1 MKFNE
6 LQYICGGRDMVWVV
20 LTLLVIGL
28 ATYGFILHLR
38 NKYTHEIEAIDEQK
52 VAVFDIPVD
61 SVILKLKNMHLSGK
75 TKRLYESWAERWDLL
90 IKENLPAIEAELD
103 SAEQSVDQLN
113 VLKTKKSIERARQL
127 VDEAEK
133 SAFQIDEALQ
143 RIVESDSQN
152 HEEIEGVS
160 NKYREL
166 RNFVLAD
173 RTKYGDAYPTIE
185 GQLEDLEALLGQ
197 FHTLMEEADYIEA
210 REVLQQVEKNTHH
223 VSEKIDRVPA
233 LLQTFDVDYI
243 EQVAELKQG
252 YEQLVAQ
259 SYQFDESVSVTDELD
274 RVESDIASVRKDV
287 ISLHLDNVK
296 SGQERIEQ
304 HIDKVYDMLESEIE
318 AKEYIQKH
326 QLGLEGRLKQIMANN
341 KLVATEI
348 EKTSN
353 NYELTDNESEAIEA
367 FYTELEKES
376 DALDHYKTEL
386 ENKQVVY
393 SKVKQRFEEMGQTL
407 ARIDKGQATIL
418 NDVSGL
424 RQREKEVR
432 EQLELFEVDLRNM
445 KRSLEKQHLPGL
457 DKTYLDLFFA
467 TTKRI
472 ETLSENLN
480 RIRINMKEIDEQ
492 LALCTSDVEKLDEE
506 TETIIDSALLT
517 ERLIQY
523 ANRYRM
529 EYAAIEKAITVAL
542 NLYTHQF
549 KYEQAKQTIAVEL
562 NKVERGAVERVT
574 RLYHEDKNRR
584 LF

>member
-1 MKFNE
+1 MIRSI
-6 LQYICGGRDMVWVV
+6 YGGRYMIWVV
-20 LTLLVIGL
+20 LALLVIGL
-28 ATYGFILHLR
+28 ATYGVVLHLR
-38 NKYTHEIEAIDEQK
+38 NKYTQEIEEIDEQK

-75 TKRLYESWAERWDLL
+75 TKRLYESWADRWDVLV
-90 IKENLPAIEAELD
+90 KENLPAIEAELD

-113 VLKTKKSIERARQL
+113 ILKTKKSIERARQL

-133 SAFQIDEALQ
+133 NAFQIDEALQ

-173 RTKYGDAYPTIE
+173 RSKYGEAYPTIE
-185 GQLEDLEALLGQ
+185 GQLEDIEGLLAQ
-197 FHTLMEEADYIEA
+197 FNTLMEEADYIEA
-210 REVLQQVEKNTHH
+210 REVLQQVEKNTQQVSTKLDRIPELFH
-223 VSEKIDRVPA
+223 V
-233 LLQTFDVDYI
+233 LDVDYA
-243 EQVAELKQG
+243 EQIAELRQG
-252 YEQLVAQ
+252 YEQLLAQ
-259 SYQFDESVSVTDELD
+259 SYQFDEAISVTDELD
-274 RVESDIASVRKDV
+274 RVESEIAAVRKDV
-287 ISLHLDNVK
+287 ISLHLEDVK
-296 SGQERIEQ
+296 VGQERIEQ
-304 HIDKVYDMLESEIE
+304 QIDKVYDILESEID

-326 QLGLEGRLKQIMANN
+326 QLGIEGRLKQIMANN

-348 EKTSN
+348 ERTSH
-353 NYELTDNESEAIEA
+353 NYELTDNELESIEA
-367 FYTELEKES
+367 FYEELEKES
-376 DALDHYKTEL
+376 DALNHYKTEL
-386 ENKQVVY
+386 ENKHVVF
-393 SKVKQRFEEMGQTL
+393 SKVKERFEDMSETL
-407 ARIDKGQATIL
+407 ARIDKGQADIL

-432 EQLELFEVDLRNM
+432 DQLELFEVDLRNM

-492 LALCTSDVEKLDEE
+492 LSLCTSDVEKLDEE

-529 EYAAIEKAITVAL
+529 EYAGIEKAINVAL
-542 NLYTHQF
+542 NLYSHQF